1 MSSSMTTTSVL
12 PPAVR
17 EYFDRV
23 LLMTAFPYLIH
34 TRFAQR
40 RNLPEKEGDT
50 IVFRRYSRLP
60 SAVVPIVDGVTPPGV
75 PLSVDDIKARVSW
88 YGRYVTITNQV
99 QYTVQDRVLSEAAE
113 LIAQNM
119 GESLDIVTR
128 DVLAS
133 TSSVMSCEFGSNGST
148 PTELT
153 DEDLAAVVQRLLG
166 NDARM
171 ISKVV
176 KATDQYATNPIRPS
190 FWGFLSTDLIDDLQ
204 DLPSFT
210 STTNYPGDQSKTILD
225 AEWGSTDNI
234 RWLISSITSV
244 SSATPAVFNN
254 IIVAQEAYGVVN
266 LGSEAGKLIVKPLG
280 SAGSAD
286 PLDQRSTVAWSQ
298 PFVARIL
305 NDSFMVNLLSSHS

>member
-1 MSSSMTTTSVL
+1 
-12 PPAVR
+12 
-17 EYFDRV
+17 
-23 LLMTAFPYLIH
+23 
-34 TRFAQR
+34 
-40 RNLPEKEGDT
+40 
-50 IVFRRYSRLP
+50 
-60 SAVVPIVDGVTPPGV
+60 
-75 PLSVDDIKARVSW
+75 
-88 YGRYVTITNQV
+88 
-99 QYTVQDRVLSEAAE
+99 
-113 LIAQNM
+113 M

-133 TSSVMSCEFGSNGST
+133 TSSVMSCEFGSNGNT

-153 DEDLAAVVQRLLG
+153 DDDLNAVVQRLLG

-171 ISKVV
+171 ISKVI

-190 FWGFLSTDLIDDLQ
+190 FWGFLSTDLIDDIQ

-210 STTNYPGDQSKTILD
+210 STTNYPGDQSKSILD
-225 AEWGSTDNI
+225 AEWCSTDNI

-254 IIVAQEAYGVVN
+254 IIVGQEAYGVVN

-286 PLDQRSTVAWSQ
+286 PLDQRSTVAWTQ

-305 NDSFMVNLLSSHS
+305 NDSFMVNLLSTHS